1 MNIRLAVVSTSKNTD
16 RIVSCLNAANDH
28 IEIGLHM
35 GDVTAD
41 IKASALTRLN
51 TRKGGKGHLFAKQR
65 WTGVAQALIESPDFL
80 DEMETFIDH
89 LHRRS
94 DINAH
99 KPHPLRTMQDY
110 VDYYHILADVIGQAL
125 IDNEITHC
133 LFFNVPHLA
142 YDTVL
147 FQVAKSLGISCTIM
161 TQSLFP
167 DRFMSLHDPQLMGCF
182 PPDKHAL
189 PYPIEPGSK
198 PDLFYMQGIKQKR
211 EKGGKPS
218 WRAIIQIATFLALK
232 RPMKAMNPAYVWRLA
247 RDVTRVYGGLPKW
260 RDPFAKFFHED
271 ALEYFDHL
279 TSFEDQRLDLEGD
292 FVYFPLQLQ
301 PEMTTSSL
309 GGRFRDQA
317 YAIETLARMLPEGV
331 RILVKENPKQGSYM
345 RGPLFFH
352 RLRRIPS
359 VTFLP
364 SWADTHA
371 LTERSR
377 FVATITGTVGWE
389 AVRQQKPALIFG
401 AAWYRGLPGVH
412 HIDDHPTYEGICDT
426 NIDHIDLQ
434 QTAGALVAR
443 MHPGVIDRH
452 YKVMVPDFD
461 EVENNKRVA
470 STIVDLIEGGL
481 DVTFRGFEAQ

>member
-1 MNIRLAVVSTSKNTD
+1 MTIRLMVVSTSPNTD
-16 RIVSCLNAANDH
+16 DILARLVAGADD
-28 IEIGLHM
+28 IEVALHM

-41 IKASALTRLN
+41 VKASALTRLN
-51 TRKGGKGHLFAKQR
+51 TRNGGKGHLFKRQR
-65 WTGVAQALIESPDFL
+65 WTGAGQALFESPDFL
-80 DEMETFIDH
+80 DQMETFVDH

-110 VDYYHILADVIGQAL
+110 VDYYHILADVIGQML
-125 IDNEITHC
+125 IDRGVTHC
-133 LFFNVPHLA
+133 LFFNVPHLT
-142 YDTVL
+142 YDTIVFQMAGVL
-147 FQVAKSLGISCTIM
+147 GLPCTIV

-167 DRFMSLHDPQLMGCF
+167 DRFLSLRHPRDLGRF
-182 PPDKHAL
+182 PPDPEAPPH
-189 PYPIEPGSK
+189 PIEPGSR
-198 PDLFYMQGIKQKR
+198 PDLFYMQGIKQER
-211 EKGGKPS
+211 EAGGTPS
-218 WRAIIQIATFLALK
+218 WKGIGQIATFLALK
-232 RPMKAMNPAYVWRLA
+232 RPGRALNPAYLWRLA
-247 RDVTRVYGGLPKW
+247 RDVRRVYGGLPKW

-271 ALEYFDHL
+271 ALAYFDHL
-279 TSFEDQRLDLEGD
+279 TSFEDQSLDLEGD

-317 YAIETLARMLPEGV
+317 HAIETLADMLPDGV

-345 RGPLFFH
+345 RGPMFFH

-371 LTERSR
+371 LTERAR

-389 AVRQQKPALIFG
+389 AVRLGKPALVFG

-412 HIDDHPTYEGICDT
+412 HIDDAPTWEAIRDT
-426 NIDHIDLQ
+426 TVDHAALQ
-434 QTAGALVAR
+434 QAVGALLAR
-443 MHPGVIDRH
+443 SHRGVVDRH
-452 YKVMVPDFD
+452 YRVLVPDLD
-461 EVENNKRVA
+461 KTANDDRA
-470 STIVDLIEGGL
+470 AATIDALLRGGET
-481 DVTFRGFEAQ
+481 TFTSERAL

>member
-1 MNIRLAVVSTSKNTD
+1 MRLMVVSTAKNTD
-16 RIVSCLNAANDH
+16 KILDRLVAENDD
-28 IEIGLHM
+28 IEIALHM
-35 GDVTAD
+35 GHVTAD

-51 TRKGGKGHLFAKQR
+51 TREGGKGHLFARQR
-65 WTGVAQALIESPDFL
+65 WTGAGQALIEAPEYL
-80 DEMETFIDH
+80 DLMETFIDH

-125 IDNEITHC
+125 IDRGVTHC

-142 YDTVL
+142 YDTIVYQMAQVL
-147 FQVAKSLGISCTIM
+147 GLPCTIV

-167 DRFMSLHDPQLMGCF
+167 DRFYSLRAPLDYGRF
-182 PPDKHAL
+182 PPDPAAN
-189 PYPIEPGSK
+189 PFPIERGSK
-198 PDLFYMQGIKQKR
+198 PDLFYMRGIKQER
-211 EKGGKPS
+211 EAGGRPGLK
-218 WRAIIQIATFLALK
+218 AVAQIATFLALK
-232 RPMKAMNPAYVWRLA
+232 RPMQALNPAYLWRLA
-247 RDVTRVYGGLPKW
+247 RDVYRVYGGLPKW
-260 RDPFAKFFHED
+260 RDPFARFFHED

-279 TSFEDQRLDLEGD
+279 TGFEDQTLDLEGD

-317 YAIETLARMLPEGV
+317 YAIETLAGMLPEGV

-345 RGPLFFH
+345 RGPMFFH
-352 RLRRIPS
+352 RLKRIPS

-371 LTERSR
+371 LTAKAR

-389 AVRQQKPALIFG
+389 AVRQQKPALVFG

-412 HIDDHPTYEGICDT
+412 HIEDAPSYEAICAT
-426 NIDHIDLQ
+426 EIDHAALEQ
-434 QTAGALVAR
+434 RVGALLSR
-443 MHPGVIDRH
+443 SHRGVVDRH
-452 YKVMVPDFD
+452 YKVMVPDLD
-461 EVENNKRVA
+461 EDANDGRAAEVIAGLLR
-470 STIVDLIEGGL
+470 GGET
-481 DVTFRGFEAQ
+481 TFLSESGA